1 MMQAALVVDAN
12 ILIRAVLGTRVRGL
26 IQAHA
31 VSTRF
36 FAPDTAFDEA
46 RRHLPALMKKRGVD
60 PAAALSVLTA
70 LEGLVQVLEPEVY
83 GSVRQE
89 ALKRIG
95 GRDVDDWPVLACAM
109 VLGSPV
115 WTEDADFFGTGVA
128 TWTSDRIEL
137 FLSPRE
143 GT

>member
-83 GSVRQE
+83 GARQPC
-89 ALKRIG
+89 LDRGRRLFWNRG
-95 GRDVDDWPVLACAM
+95 GYL
-109 VLGSPV
+109 
-115 WTEDADFFGTGVA
+115 DFG
-128 TWTSDRIEL
+128 SDRIVSEPL
-137 FLSPRE
+137 
-143 GT
+143 